1 MAKPID
7 LSAYAHR
14 SVDFLIDGKMVKCPE
29 LSYKDLRRINEY
41 EKKKDST
48 HEDELEIVTWLLNR
62 NTSGKKFGKNDVEAM
77 PAGAVAR
84 IYQEIIMLHHKALTD
99 PN

>member
-7 LSAYAHR
+7 LSAYANR
-14 SVDFLIDGKMVKCPE
+14 SVDFLIDGKLIKCPE
-29 LSYKDLRRINEY
+29 LRYNELKRVNDY
-41 EKKKDST
+41 QSNDET
-48 HEDELEIVTWLLNR
+48 TREDELEIVMWLLNR
-62 NTSGKKFGKNDVEAM
+62 NTSGKKFEKDDIEAM

-84 IYQEIIMLHHKALTD
+84 IYQEIIMLHHKVLTD

>member
-7 LSAYAHR
+7 LSAYANR
-14 SVDFLIDGKMVKCPE
+14 SVDFLIDGKLIKCPE
-29 LSYKDLRRINEY
+29 LRYNELKRVNDY
-41 EKKKDST
+41 QNNDET
-48 HEDELEIVTWLLNR
+48 TREDELEIVMWLLNR
-62 NTSGKKFGKNDVEAM
+62 NTSGKKFEKDDIEAM

-84 IYQEIIMLHHKALTD
+84 IYQEIIMLHHKVLTD

>member
-1 MAKPID
+1 MSKPID
-7 LSAYAHR
+7 LSAYANR
-14 SVDFLIDGKMVKCPE
+14 SVDFLIDGRLIKCPE
-29 LSYKDLRRINEY
+29 LSYKELKRVNEY
-41 EKKKDST
+41 QNNDKT
-48 HEDELEIVTWLLNR
+48 TYEDELEIVLWLLNR
-62 NTSGKKFGKNDVEAM
+62 NTSGTRFKKADVEAL

>member
-7 LSAYAHR
+7 LSAYANR
-14 SVDFLIDGKMVKCPE
+14 SVDFLINGQLIKCPE

-41 EKKKDST
+41 ETKKDST
-48 HEDELEIVTWLLNR
+48 HDDELEIVTWLLNR
-62 NTSGKKFGKNDVEAM
+62 NTSGKKFDDAVVDAL
-77 PAGAVAR
+77 PAGAV
-84 IYQEIIMLHHKALTD
+84 MLHRKALSD

>member
-7 LSAYAHR
+7 LSAYANR
-14 SVDFLIDGKMVKCPE
+14 SVDFLINGALIKLPE

-41 EKKKDST
+41 EQKKDST
-48 HEDELEIVTWLLNR
+48 HDDELEIITWLLNR
-62 NTSGKKFGKNDVEAM
+62 NTSGKKFKKADVEEL

-84 IYQEIIMLHHKALTD
+84 IYQEVLMLHRKALTD

>member
-7 LSAYAHR
+7 LSAYANR
-14 SVDFLIDGKMVKCPE
+14 SVDFLINGQLIKCPE

-41 EKKKDST
+41 ENKKDST
-48 HEDELEIVTWLLNR
+48 HDDELEIVTWLLNR
-62 NTSGKKFGKNDVEAM
+62 NTSGKKFDDADVDAL

-84 IYQEIIMLHHKALTD
+84 IYQEIVMLHRKALID

>member
-7 LSAYAHR
+7 LSAYANR
-14 SVDFLIDGKMVKCPE
+14 SVDFLINGNLIKCPE

-41 EKKKDST
+41 EQNKDST
-48 HEDELEIVTWLLNR
+48 HDDELEIVTWLLNR
-62 NTSGKKFGKNDVEAM
+62 NTSGKKFKKADVEEL

-84 IYQEIIMLHHKALTD
+84 IYQEIIMLHHRALTD

>member
-1 MAKPID
+1 MRPID
-7 LSAYAHR
+7 LSAYASR
-14 SVDFLIDGKMVKCPE
+14 TVDFLINGSLIKCPE

-41 EKKKDST
+41 EQKKDST
-48 HEDELEIVTWLLNR
+48 HDDELEIITWLLNR
-62 NTSGKKFGKNDVEAM
+62 NTSGKKFKKADVEEL
-77 PAGAVAR
+77 PAGAVSR

>member
-7 LSAYAHR
+7 LSAYANR

-48 HEDELEIVTWLLNR
+48 HEDELEIRCIFFIVFLSFLSVR
-62 NTSGKKFGKNDVEAM
+62 YYFLSKLSLADKFMCNCGC
-77 PAGAVAR
+77 
-84 IYQEIIMLHHKALTD
+84 H
-99 PN
+99 